1 MTRLEHVYGI
11 GDGSA
16 AGKSTQTHV
25 DHIVSTDRSAKGAQ
39 YDSQGQVPTLSGRRP
54 WYQNKRRPS
63 PERAQQ
69 LFRPFRP

>member
-39 YDSQGQVPTLSGRRP
+39 YEPGASPDFVGTSPLVP
-54 WYQNKRRPS
+54 K
-63 PERAQQ
+63 
-69 LFRPFRP
+69 